1 MRAEISL
8 SGTVLANEW
17 SNPHVYSSLETAEG
31 GDTAT
36 WEIEGGAVAMMRCHG
51 WTATSLSTG
60 DAVLVAGNPGRDP
73 RQASPASGSPMA
85 RARRGVC
92 SRMLERCL

>member
-51 WTATSLSTG
+51 GRRWHG
-60 DAVLVAGNPGRDP
+60 PGVAFVHECSSVASDGR
-73 RQASPASGSPMA
+73 
-85 RARRGVC
+85 RARGCGELR
-92 SRMLERCL
+92 